1 MSEADYSVWSGL
13 AKQLAEVVDVRSLR
27 GRRYEWAY
35 LLVLL
40 AAALLAGKKS
50 LVGMHDWLRSHE
62 AELVQ
67 QLQPRRRCIPSLSTL
82 GRVLQRVNVT
92 LLEQACSRFQ
102 RELAGECGEAGA
114 MRTRQ
119 GKLLVGQALDGK
131 TVCGASAHGEL
142 VHLVS
147 LVRHEIGLVYDQE
160 KGGVKKHERR
170 VAETIF
176 ARNDLHDT
184 VITTDAMH
192 TCRKQAQQIR
202 RAGGDYLFVVKGN
215 QRALV
220 EAIRDAYTVLP
231 PVGTCEEEFWQYE
244 TVAVHYRGHGRTE
257 HITLESTTALNLYL
271 AFPDVAQVV
280 RRTRQVTRHSTRKTT
295 VSTEYLVTSLDRDR
309 VSLAQIETCRRQHWT
324 IENVVHYPRDES
336 FGEDRSQVHAG
347 NAPQALAALRNAIA
361 SLLRI
366 EGWTSLPGGFRYY
379 ANHPQLSLQLLGVAA
394 T

>member
-1 MSEADYSVWSGL
+1 MSEADYSGWSGL
-13 AKQLAEVVDVRSLR
+13 AKELAQVIDARSLR

-40 AAALLAGKKS
+40 AAALLAGRKT
-50 LVGMHDWLRSHE
+50 LVGMHDWLSSNKD
-62 AELVQ
+62 ELVQ
-67 QLQPRRRCIPSLSTL
+67 QLQPRRKCIPSLSTL

-92 LLEQACSRFQ
+92 ALEQACSRFQ
-102 RELAGECGEAGA
+102 RELAAECGEAGTI
-114 MRTRQ
+114 RTRQ
-119 GKLLVGQALDGK
+119 DKLLVGQALDGK

-147 LVRHEIGLVYDQE
+147 LVRHEIGLVYDQD
-160 KGGVKKHERR
+160 KAGIKKHERR

-176 ARNDLHDT
+176 ARNDLQDI
-184 VITTDAMH
+184 VVTTDAMH
-192 TCRKQAQQIR
+192 TCQKQARQICQ
-202 RAGGDYLFVVKGN
+202 AGGDYLFVVKGN
-215 QRALV
+215 QRALA

-231 PVGTCEEEFWQYE
+231 PVGTCEEQFWQYE
-244 TVAVHYRGHGRTE
+244 TATVRYRGHGRTE
-257 HITLESTTALNLYL
+257 YTTLESTTALNLYL

-280 RRTRQVTRHSTRKTT
+280 RRTRQVTKHSTRKTT
-295 VSTEYLVTSLDRDR
+295 VSTEYLITSLDRDR
-309 VSLAQIETCRRQHWT
+309 VSLTQIEACRRRHWT

-347 NAPQALAALRNAIA
+347 NAPQALAALRNAVA
-361 SLLRI
+361 ALLRI

-379 ANHPQLSLQLLGVAA
+379 SNSPQRSLQLLGVPA